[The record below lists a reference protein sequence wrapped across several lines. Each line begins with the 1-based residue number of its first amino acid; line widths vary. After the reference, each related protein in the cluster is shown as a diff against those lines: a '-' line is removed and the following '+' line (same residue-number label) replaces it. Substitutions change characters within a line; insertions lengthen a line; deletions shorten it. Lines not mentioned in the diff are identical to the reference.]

1 MLDHLLD
8 SPFTLEV
15 AFNAMKSTTYGD
27 PQKDTHRRNCRE
39 HALKP
44 KSVVSGHLG
53 SRDRPRTS
61 RHAIKLG
68 QKAYIEYVIFKSQPP
83 LPYVLQ
89 DRLCGGCRLI
99 DFCELF
105 LKGLEG
111 NISMDSAADFRL
123 TEFGAPKFGSS
134 KDIARS
140 RRCPFC
146 RLLLD
151 LVQRR
156 STIWPRELEEEQ
168 WTIQLVSTDDAL
180 FNFARFP
187 DYQQVYP
194 NGEKSTVNHL
204 EINRT
209 SALTLAIRS
218 GCYLTSN
225 NLSDIAA
232 SQFPRYIS
240 ICDNVSCLERTV
252 FRSRQVPANQAD
264 LETLRRWSTYC
275 ARHERCS
282 NKVFPTPQG
291 LRVINVKHRRL
302 IDAPEHCEY
311 IALSY
316 VWGGAPMPKLP
327 QSTREAC
334 FCWDTHSP
342 QVEIERSSNQ
352 HPVICSCRS
361 IQLPKN
367 YPRTIEN
374 SIDLVLALGYSY
386 LWVDSI
392 CLSQEDLNNH
402 ITLTVGMNTIYEGAY
417 LTIIAA
423 AGEDAGAGLPGATP
437 NSRDTRQ
444 HFEVV
449 DGMRLA
455 VAMPTLTQQIAESRW
470 ASRAWTYQEGIMC
483 QRYLI
488 FTNQQVYWECR
499 QAAFCEAIEEPIED
513 YPDMTELP
521 SFGRVLGSSFMERDE
536 FRKVY
541 CRLVSDYSTRDLTYE
556 SDGLRAVSGLLR
568 RLEISFG
575 VGFVYGI
582 PKDMMPEF
590 LLWNHR
596 PELNTPQVVRR
607 RASIP
612 SWTWAG
618 WSGFVE
624 FKILTDRF
632 QKAVKVTSNEAV
644 PEDDIYHV
652 VKSYS
657 LKGKRA
663 RVVDLEW
670 NPTFFKAGFSW
681 TQNSTDSRILD
692 CETRT
697 AVFRLYKAESGMEI
711 ECTFTDSY
719 LEEPPPEGH
728 KKMLRRVQIHMDCNS
743 GDFEK
748 FDEQLVEV
756 MECGQYSRRTP
767 LIRTSCFILLSWEGE
782 VASRIGIGCVCSR
795 AFENANPVNKVV
807 RLQ

>member
-1 MLDHLLD
+1 
-8 SPFTLEV
+8 
-15 AFNAMKSTTYGD
+15 MKSTTYGD
-27 PQKDTHRRNCRE
+27 PQKNTHCRNSRE

-44 KSVVSGHLG
+44 KSIVSGRLG
-53 SRDRPRTS
+53 SRDRRRSS
-61 RHAIKLG
+61 RHAIKLS
-68 QKAYIEYVIFKSQPP
+68 QKAYIEYVISNSRPP

-89 DRLCGGCRLI
+89 DKLCRGCRLI
-99 DFCELF
+99 DFRELF
-105 LKGLEG
+105 FKGLAG

-123 TEFGAPKFGSS
+123 IELGLPTFGSL
-134 KDIARS
+134 DDLARS
-140 RRCPFC
+140 RHCPFC

-156 STIWPRELEEEQ
+156 SIIRPHELEEEQ
-168 WTIQLVSTDDAL
+168 WSIHLVSTDDAL
-180 FNFARFP
+180 FNFERFP
-187 DYQQVYP
+187 DFQRVYP
-194 NGEKSTVNHL
+194 NGVISTANRL
-204 EINRT
+204 DLSRT
-209 SALTLAIRS
+209 SALYLAIRS
-218 GCYLTSN
+218 GCTLTSN
-225 NLSDIAA
+225 ILSDIAA

-240 ICDNVSCLERTV
+240 ICDSVSCVARTV

-264 LETLRRWSTYC
+264 FETLRKWPTYC

-282 NKVFPTPQG
+282 KKVLLTPQG
-291 LRVINVKHRRL
+291 LRVIDVKHRRL
-302 IDAPEHCEY
+302 VDAPEHCEY

-316 VWGGAPMPKLP
+316 VWGGVPMPKLP
-327 QSTREAC
+327 QPMRGTC
-334 FCWDTHSP
+334 FCWNMHSP
-342 QVEIERSSNQ
+342 EVETERSSNQ
-352 HPVICSCRS
+352 HLVICSCRS
-361 IQLPKN
+361 IQLPNN
-367 YPRTIEN
+367 YPRTIED
-374 SIDLVLALGYSY
+374 SIDLVLALGYNY

-392 CLSQEDLNNH
+392 CLSQDDLDNH

-423 AGEDAGAGLPGATP
+423 AGEDAEAGLPGVTP

-455 VAMPTLTQQIAESRW
+455 VAMPTLTQQITESRW

-488 FTNQQVYWECR
+488 FTSQQIYWECR
-499 QAAFCEAIEEPIED
+499 QAAFCEAIEEPIKD
-513 YPDMTELP
+513 FPDMNELP
-521 SFGRVLGSSFMERDE
+521 SFGRVLGSSFMERNE
-536 FRKVY
+536 FSKVY
-541 CRLVSDYSTRDLTYE
+541 RRLVSDYSTRDLTYE

-575 VGFVYGI
+575 VRFVCGI
-582 PKDMMPEF
+582 PKNMMPEF

-596 PELNTPQVVRR
+596 PQLNTPQVVRR

-618 WSGFVE
+618 WSGYVE
-624 FKILTDRF
+624 FSISTNRF
-632 QKAVKVTSNEAV
+632 QKAIEVTLNEAV
-644 PEDDIYHV
+644 PEDDLYHIE
-652 VKSYS
+652 KSYS
-657 LKGKRA
+657 LKSNRA

-670 NPTFFKAGFSW
+670 NPTFFPAGFSW
-681 TQNSTDSRILD
+681 TQNSTDNRILE

-697 AVFRLYKAESGMEI
+697 AVFKLSKAESGMEI

-719 LEEPPPEGH
+719 LEEPPPGGH
-728 KKMLRRVQIHMDCNS
+728 KKMLRRVQVHMDCNS
-743 GDFEK
+743 GDFEN

-767 LIRTSCFILLSWEGE
+767 LIRTSCFILLSWEGG
-782 VASRIGIGCVCSR
+782 VASRIGVGCVCSR